1 MGVAR
6 LTKGSIFCSLALV
19 LTTVGC
25 GERPVPKKGDVTA
38 ADVVAGAVQVSDHF
52 ESPEGKFA
60 VDFPPTWKGNYI
72 AVAHPDTAFG
82 SRLTVDFRFKPDPS
96 WKLEPRTLLV
106 VRIFTPAAW
115 AKIAVDKHQSVGFKL
130 AERGDDVFVLSVA
143 GSNPYKAGTPAAML
157 FEKMML
163 SAINPIRLRVTPL

>member
-1 MGVAR
+1 MGVVGS
-6 LTKGSIFCSLALV
+6 TKGSLFYAVALAL
-19 LTTVGC
+19 TAIAC
-25 GERPVPKKGDVTA
+25 GERPVPKKEDITA
-38 ADVVAGAVQVSDHF
+38 ADVVAGAVQVLDHF
-52 ESPEGKFA
+52 VSSEGKFA
-60 VDFPPTWKGNYI
+60 VDFPPVWKGNYF

-82 SRLTVDFRFKPDPS
+82 SRFTVDFRFKPDPS

-115 AKIAVDKHQSVGFKL
+115 AKIAADKHQSVGFKL

-143 GSNPYKAGTPAAML
+143 GSNPYKAATPAATL
-157 FEKMML
+157 FERMML